1 MKYIKKYDRFVE
13 GTETAPAPSR
23 RTTKPGIDTPAK
35 PRPTRP
41 GVIPGKRPSEE
52 DAPLAELK
60 QKGPEA
66 SLKDISD
73 RVFKV
78 AGGLEEVKKLIK

>member
-13 GTETAPAPSR
+13 GTETAPSPSR
-23 RTTKPGIDTPAK
+23 PAPTTKPGTPAK

-41 GVIPGKRPSEE
+41 GIIPGKRPSEE

-78 AGGLEEVKKLIK
+78 AGEDGVKKLIK